1 MIPSLCIILFAGGRE
16 DLIIKRKMRNDKI
29 YIVDNRA
36 PASLIS
42 VDPEVDSE
50 LAQRVSEILHG
61 DCLIDAAK
69 ISVRV
74 LDRTVYL
81 EGTVNSENERNM
93 AYQDAINIF
102 GVRNVVNYLTFPYP
116 YLRGNKM

>member
-1 MIPSLCIILFAGGRE
+1 M
-16 DLIIKRKMRNDKI
+16 KNDKV

-50 LAQRVSEILHG
+50 LAQRVSQILHG

-69 ISVRV
+69 IFVRV

-102 GVRNVVNYLTFPYP
+102 GVRNVVNYLTFPCP

>member
-1 MIPSLCIILFAGGRE
+1 
-16 DLIIKRKMRNDKI
+16 MRNDKT
-29 YIVDNRA
+29 YIVHEEA

-42 VDPEVDSE
+42 AGAEVDYE
-50 LAQRVSEILHG
+50 LAERVSEILNG

-74 LDRTVYL
+74 LNRTVYL
-81 EGTVNSENERNM
+81 EGAVNSENERNV

-102 GVRNVVNYLTFPYP
+102 GVRNVVNYLTFPCP